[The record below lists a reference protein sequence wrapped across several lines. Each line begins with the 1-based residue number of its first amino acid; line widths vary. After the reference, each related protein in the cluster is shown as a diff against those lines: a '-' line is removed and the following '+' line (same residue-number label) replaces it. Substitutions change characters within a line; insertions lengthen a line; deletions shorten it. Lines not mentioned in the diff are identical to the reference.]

1 LATLIKKA
9 KDAGLDGIDFGD
21 APVLDREF
29 VSKVKQA
36 GLGVYTWTV
45 DSVQEAMRLQQAGVD
60 GITTN
65 RPGFLKESLMSHP

>member
-1 LATLIKKA
+1 MVTLIRKA
-9 KDAGLDGIDFGD
+9 KEASLDGIDFGN

-29 VSKVKQA
+29 VSKVKQS

-45 DSVQEAMRLQQAGVD
+45 DLIEDAKRLEQAGVD

-65 RPGFLKESLMSHP
+65 RPGFIKDSLRRHP